1 MSKKMKSLAW
11 SLLGMRSSSRSED
24 SVFQGTSSSMSR
36 CIALAQH
43 LPPDDQHD
51 VSYLL
56 NYILVIHDIS
66 YLFNHIL
73 ILIC

>member
-1 MSKKMKSLAW
+1 
-11 SLLGMRSSSRSED
+11 
-24 SVFQGTSSSMSR
+24 VFQGTGSSMSR

-43 LPPDDQHD
+43 LSPDDQHD

-56 NYILVIHDIS
+56 NYILVIRDIR

-73 ILIC
+73 ILI